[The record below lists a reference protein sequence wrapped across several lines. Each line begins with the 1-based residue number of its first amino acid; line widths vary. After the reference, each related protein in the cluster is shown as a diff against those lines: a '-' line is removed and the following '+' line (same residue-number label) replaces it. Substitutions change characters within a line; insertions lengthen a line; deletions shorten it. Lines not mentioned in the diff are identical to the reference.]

1 MQQQAAT
8 GRGRLAPPEGG
19 NSMVG
24 LGKEAR
30 LVSLYL
36 QRRDGAM
43 DSVDYTPT
51 QKEQEAVQ
59 TPEAHVESG

>member
-1 MQQQAAT
+1 M
-8 GRGRLAPPEGG
+8 
-19 NSMVG
+19 
-24 LGKEAR
+24 R

-51 QKEQEAVQ
+51 QKVQEAVQ
-59 TPEAHVESG
+59 APEARVESG